1 MTATPDRVI
10 EEALSL
16 PADIRLTLV
25 EKLIKSLNLPIDEDI
40 DRLWAE
46 EAEHRISKIEAG
58 ESRLVPGEEIFSK
71 IRAKY
76 EK

>member
-1 MTATPDRVI
+1 MVSTNDRVV

-16 PADIRLTLV
+16 PADVRMDLV
-25 EKLIKSLNLPIDEDI
+25 EKLLRSLNLPVDEDI

-46 EAEHRISKIEAG
+46 EAERRVAQIAEGKAE
-58 ESRLVPGEEIFSK
+58 LVPGEEVFAK

-76 EK
+76 ER

>member
-1 MTATPDRVI
+1 MTAMSDRVI

-16 PADIRLTLV
+16 PADIRLNLV
-25 EKLIKSLNLPIDEDI
+25 EKLITSLNLPIDEDI

-46 EAEHRISKIEAG
+46 EAERRISKIETG
-58 ESRLVPGEEIFSK
+58 EVRLVPGEEVFSK

-76 EK
+76 GK

>member
-1 MTATPDRVI
+1 MVTTNDRVI

-16 PADIRLTLV
+16 PADVRMDLV
-25 EKLIKSLNLPIDEDI
+25 EKLLRSLNLPVDEDI

-46 EAEHRISKIEAG
+46 EAERRVAQIAEGKAE
-58 ESRLVPGEEIFSK
+58 LVPGEEVFAK

-76 EK
+76 GR

>member
-1 MTATPDRVI
+1 MTDMPDRVI

-16 PADIRLTLV
+16 PVDIRLALV

-58 ESRLVPGEEIFSK
+58 EAGLVPGEEVFSK

-76 EK
+76 GK

>member
-1 MTATPDRVI
+1 MTAMTDRVT

-25 EKLIKSLNLPIDEDI
+25 EKLITSLNLPIDKDI

-46 EAEHRISKIEAG
+46 EVERRISQIEAG
-58 ESRLVPGEEIFSK
+58 EVRLVPGEEVFSK

-76 EK
+76 GK

>member
-1 MTATPDRVI
+1 MTAMNDRVI

-16 PADIRLTLV
+16 PADIRLNLV
-25 EKLIKSLNLPIDEDI
+25 EKLITSLNLPIDEDI

-46 EAEHRISKIEAG
+46 EAERRISQIEAG
-58 ESRLVPGEEIFSK
+58 EVRLVPGEEAFSK

-76 EK
+76 GK